1 MSIWRRP
8 GGGGGYGK
16 KGKGGEEGLEFYIAE
31 KSQEVSKES
40 SRRIKAVLL
49 ES

>member
-1 MSIWRRP
+1 MEV
-8 GGGGGYGK
+8 GGTAR
-16 KGKGGEEGLEFYIAE
+16 KGRGGEEGLEFYIAE
-31 KSQEVSKES
+31 KSQEVSKKS